1 VRRLKKQFTLSL
13 FVFFVSLASAQTP
26 EVKAK
31 LKSLKPVDYPNRTIE
46 LSVGFAA
53 GGAMDIVARMLAQ
66 KFQDYTGENM
76 VVQNRTGAGGFVFHR
91 WMLTQA
97 PADGYAMGLGSNMI
111 IGDSLLRADNKWSYH
126 DADHL
131 AFISYEP
138 IVWFISSSGRLKN
151 MPLTDIV
158 KVAKKDKVDVRVG
171 TIAATLM
178 EVLTEQVEQKAGVS
192 FNQIPFNGGKPSIAA
207 LMGDHIDISFGFLG
221 EVRGMGDKVRPIAVA
236 SQKPIASLPSVP
248 TFNEVFNSDDMNWV
262 IWRYI
267 IAPKGIAPARRAWLI
282 AVFNEMMKD
291 ERFNSELEKNGG
303 IQDRSI
309 DTPAKVGAELDRM
322 AVAERKFYIQTGRL
336 K

>member
-1 VRRLKKQFTLSL
+1 MRKIKKQLALSL
-13 FVFFVSLASAQTP
+13 LALLVTAASAQTA

-31 LKSLKPVDYPNRTIE
+31 LKALKPADYPTRTIE

-97 PADGYAMGLGSNMI
+97 PTDAYAIGLGSNMI
-111 IGDSLLRADNKWSYH
+111 IGDSLLRADNKWTYH
-126 DADHL
+126 DGDHL

-138 IVWFISSSGRLKN
+138 IVWFTSSSGRLKN
-151 MPLTDIV
+151 MPLSDIV
-158 KVAKKDKVDVRVG
+158 KSVKKDKTDVRVG

-248 TFNEVFNSDDMNWV
+248 TFNEVFHSDDMNWV
-262 IWRYI
+262 VWRFI
-267 IAPKGIAPARRAWLI
+267 LAPKGMPVARRAWLI

-291 ERFNSELEKNGG
+291 ERLNSDLEKNGG

-309 DTPAKVGAELDRM
+309 DTPVKVSAELDRL
-322 AVAERKFYIQTGRL
+322 AAAERKFYVQTGRL